1 MSLQV
6 DYPTSKVSANLG
18 NELTPT
24 IVSYLLD
31 STYFDNILF
40 KLLLTYKQMNLETPI
55 VSWPIEPNTYYTFIM
70 IDVTSNVLD
79 WLYVNIP
86 GNDLSKGEAK
96 A

>member
-1 MSLQV
+1 
-6 DYPTSKVSANLG
+6 
-18 NELTPT
+18 
-24 IVSYLLD
+24 
-31 STYFDNILF
+31 
-40 KLLLTYKQMNLETPI
+40 MNLETPI